1 MTPKIIKT
9 PAEYE
14 TVRVEAARLV
24 ALDPPV
30 GTSDADRLEL
40 LAVLLADYEKKHFP
54 LPDPDP
60 IEAIRFRMEQE
71 GLTQQDLVPYIGSK
85 SRVSEVLAGRR
96 RLTLPMIRALSGSL
110 GIPLR
115 VLVQPDVAP
124 RIASAAAMV
133 LDWRRFPLREMAK
146 RGYFGALGNVR
157 AIRDSGE
164 TLIRQFLAPLESRGH
179 AMLTKQS
186 NHIRSDQK
194 SEQFALFAWSAWV
207 IRQALASE
215 PAGGY
220 HPGMVDDE
228 FMRQVAR
235 LSWSAQ
241 GPILAR
247 EFLSRHGISLIIER
261 HLPKTYLDGA
271 ALLLDL
277 GHPVIGMTLRYDRLD
292 NFWHC
297 LMHELAHLRLHLL
310 SEGAAFYDDLEA
322 EGDARETEADELA
335 RETLVPL
342 KVWKTSPA
350 STVRSPDAAI
360 SLARRLNVHP
370 AVVAGRMRHES
381 KDFRILT
388 SLLGHVRELF
398 PEYHGRKGI

>member
-1 MTPKIIKT
+1 M
-9 PAEYE
+9 EYE

-60 IEAIRFRMEQE
+60 TEAIRFRMEQE
-71 GLTQQDLVPYIGSK
+71 GLTQQDLVPFIGSK

-96 RLTLPMIRALSGSL
+96 RLTLPMIRELSTGL

-115 VLVQPDVAP
+115 VLIQPDVAP
-124 RIASAAAMV
+124 RSISGAAMV
-133 LDWRRFPLREMAK
+133 RDWKRFPLREMAK
-146 RGYFGALGNVR
+146 RGYFGTLGNLR
-157 AIRDSGE
+157 AIRGSGE

-179 AMLTKQS
+179 PMLAKQS
-186 NHIRSDQK
+186 HHIRSDQV
-194 SEQFALFAWSAWV
+194 SEQYALFAWSARV
-207 IRQALASE
+207 IRQALASG
-215 PAGGY
+215 PAEGY
-220 HPGMVDDE
+220 RPGIVDDE

-310 SEGAAFYDDLEA
+310 SEGVAFYDDLDPLEA

-335 RETLVPL
+335 REALVPL
-342 KVWKTSPA
+342 KIWKASAA

-370 AVVAGRMRHES
+370 SVVAGRMRYEAR
-381 KDFRILT
+381 DFTILS
-388 SLLGHVRELF
+388 SLLGHVREVF
-398 PEYHGRKGI
+398 PEYHSRKGM